1 MKAVLQRV
9 KEAAVVANGMAA
21 RRIGRGLLV
30 FLCVERGDTET
41 EADYFARKIAAMRLF
56 GDGEG
61 RINLSLL
68 DIGGA
73 ALVVSQ
79 FTLAALWRKGNRP
92 SFSGAADA
100 ETGRRLYESFCE
112 RLRSRKVPVKTGVFG
127 ATMAV
132 SLINDG
138 PLTIWMDSADG

>member
-30 FLCVERGDTET
+30 FLCVERGDTEA
-41 EADYFARKIAAMRLF
+41 EADCFARKIAAMRLF

>member
-1 MKAVLQRV
+1 MRTK
-9 KEAAVVANGMAA
+9 MS
-21 RRIGRGLLV
+21 
-30 FLCVERGDTET
+30 ET
-41 EADYFARKIAAMRLF
+41 TYRL
-56 GDGEG
+56 
-61 RINLSLL
+61 
-68 DIGGA
+68 

>member
-30 FLCVERGDTET
+30 FLRVERGDTET